1 MILGQ
6 VVNVRVRELL
16 TVAHPLRLVRLVR
29 QILTQMFLV
38 GQFLLRQKFT
48 AIFVDLE
55 NFLKM
60 LVSLALFQ
68 LHLLHLLLVQM
79 IESIDLLRH
88 VHALVY
94 ISIYLL
100 LSTYRHFGGFQE
112 QVIAPSRYIIARN
125 ELLLGVSNGID
136 CFLR

>member
-79 IESIDLLRH
+79 IESIDLLCH
-88 VHALVY
+88 VHALVD
-94 ISIYLL
+94 ISIDLL
-100 LSTYRHFGGFQE
+100 LSTDRHFGGF
-112 QVIAPSRYIIARN
+112 
-125 ELLLGVSNGID
+125 
-136 CFLR
+136 